1 MSGKGSTRRKE
12 TKAERAN
19 YEKSKLW
26 VNMKDNRTELQC
38 MARGCEGC
46 SVCKKESKKVIGNK
60 EK

>member
-26 VNMKDNRTELQC
+26 VNI
-38 MARGCEGC
+38 
-46 SVCKKESKKVIGNK
+46 KKKKKVK
-60 EK
+60 K